1 MWNKWDLFQRVSGSQ
16 WFDDDDDE
24 EEEDVDTLR

>member
-16 WFDDDDDE
+16 WLDDDQE

>member
-16 WFDDDDDE
+16 WFDEE

>member
-16 WFDDDDDE
+16 WFDDDEE

>member
-16 WFDDDDDE
+16 WLDDDD

>member
-16 WFDDDDDE
+16 WFDDEE

>member
-16 WFDDDDDE
+16 WLDDDE